1 MDTLQYTINKTGNFL
16 KENMQEPRKMATEF
30 NLIIMES
37 FMRELLEMTNTT
49 VGAER
54 LTTQDS
60 SGMDSM
66 MGTEYI
72 HQGKYIIKA
81 SLQEVYSM
89 VKEYTLQERR

>member
-1 MDTLQYTINKTGNFL
+1 MDTLQYMISKTDFFL
-16 KENMQEPRKMATEF
+16 KDNMQEPRKMATEF
-30 NLIIMES
+30 SSIQMES

-54 LTTQDS
+54 LTTQGS

-72 HQGKYIIKA
+72 HQGKSTMKD
-81 SLQEVYSM
+81 SLQEDCLM
-89 VKEYTLQERR
+89 VKEYTLQEKR